1 MKTKN
6 RDLYI
11 DGLGVNFSGF
21 QAVNNFSMVVK
32 HGEMRVLL
40 GANGAGKTT
49 LMDMIC
55 GKTQSTAGRIFL
67 GDKEITN
74 KPPHLIARLGIGR
87 KFQIPSVFK
96 ELSVLQNLSVAAM
109 QESTVLANLGSM
121 KRRVDHE
128 RMNEVMSMTNLEN
141 KAHELAENL
150 SHGETQWLELA
161 MLIIRKPQVILLDE
175 PTAGMTAD
183 ETLKT
188 SQIMNNLKGQHTI
201 IAVEHD
207 MAFVREIAD
216 KITVMHQGEFL
227 AEGHISDIENNQ
239 AVKDAYLGS
248 GGIH

>member
-1 MKTKN
+1 MHKEN
-6 RDLYI
+6 LDLYI

-21 QAVNNFSMVVK
+21 QAVKNFSMIVK
-32 HGEMRVLL
+32 QGEMRVLL

-55 GKTQSTAGRIFL
+55 GKTQSTEGQIFL
-67 GDKEITN
+67 GDQNITN
-74 KPPHLIARLGIGR
+74 KAPHLIARLGIGR

-96 ELSVLQNLSVAAM
+96 ELTVLQNLSVAAM
-109 QESTVLANLGSM
+109 KENSVLANLGSM
-121 KRRVDHE
+121 KRGVNRE
-128 RMNEVMSMTNLEN
+128 RLHEVMNLTNLEMRAN
-141 KAHELAENL
+141 DLAEKL

-161 MLIIRKPQVILLDE
+161 MLIIRNPKVILLDE

-188 SQIMNNLKGQHTI
+188 SQIMNNLKGHHTI

-227 AEGHISDIENNQ
+227 AEGRIKEIENNQ

-248 GGIH
+248 GGIA